1 MAALTRRAS
10 ALFLVLVF
18 MFVTSM
24 SDLTR
29 SALAQDNGLPIP
41 NALLSISKPHAEPV
55 MVGFKFDPQKP
66 YDMEFLF
73 DSGDEKSVAPAVS
86 QRLIRMF
93 FAALT
98 VPENKLWVNLSPFEA
113 DRVIEPSVATTEL
126 GDAFLSQDYLLKQL
140 SSSLTVPDTDTGK
153 AYWAIMNGTKTD
165 ARNKI
170 WIIPGHIE
178 LYDGADT
185 VAVTNATLKVQTES
199 DYLASQGKAVNDAQ
213 NTKALQQ
220 SILPVIE
227 KEVNGGA
234 QFSQL
239 RQMYHSVILANWF
252 KRKFAHSLYSFYF
265 NSERVKGVDLG
276 NPAMKGDVFARYAQS
291 FNGGVY
297 NTTAKMVD
305 ASTGRKTKRQYFSG
319 GVALSGTA
327 GSSIVTFGKDKAVA
341 AARWADRGG
350 RLFLTQIRSVLVTD
364 EDAYLRSGKEMNNAA
379 VMLKIQNGDFGQELK
394 IFVNS
399 FAAVSARAQEA
410 SGKKNVVLDGLS
422 GAAAVA
428 LVLSAFAA
436 VGPDKAIDYQL
447 TGNQIMTLFG
457 VAAFSLATIAV
468 AVPRTQK
475 KEAAEYAAEAK
486 LFSAGYGKTMVSDI
500 AEGRLQSFAL
510 KLFAS
515 SRVSPWM
522 LSAQFADD
530 TFDQAL
536 RERQSVIRERLMT
549 AVGTDPL
556 AVAQAAD
563 SDPEYRTLIQLGL
576 FMRRSENPG
585 AFSDLDSWE
594 RNVPL
599 LGLTH
604 FAASSGVDQ
613 EKVDALKIFIGGGT
627 QMPAPAIDGG
637 IDLNKMFADATVTT
651 DSGVAV
657 PVLSSSAIER
667 VAGLTFTVEK
677 PLRAVS
683 SSAFL
688 AI

>member
-239 RQMYHSVILANWF
+239 RSN
-252 KRKFAHSLYSFYF
+252 
-265 NSERVKGVDLG
+265 E
-276 NPAMKGDVFARYAQS
+276 
-291 FNGGVY
+291 
-297 NTTAKMVD
+297 
-305 ASTGRKTKRQYFSG
+305 
-319 GVALSGTA
+319 
-327 GSSIVTFGKDKAVA
+327 SSRIRF
-341 AARWADRGG
+341 
-350 RLFLTQIRSVLVTD
+350 IRSIST
-364 EDAYLRSGKEMNNAA
+364 
-379 VMLKIQNGDFGQELK
+379 
-394 IFVNS
+394 
-399 FAAVSARAQEA
+399 ARE
-410 SGKKNVVLDGLS
+410 
-422 GAAAVA
+422 
-428 LVLSAFAA
+428 
-436 VGPDKAIDYQL
+436 
-447 TGNQIMTLFG
+447 
-457 VAAFSLATIAV
+457 
-468 AVPRTQK
+468 
-475 KEAAEYAAEAK
+475 
-486 LFSAGYGKTMVSDI
+486 
-500 AEGRLQSFAL
+500 
-510 KLFAS
+510 
-515 SRVSPWM
+515 
-522 LSAQFADD
+522 
-530 TFDQAL
+530 
-536 RERQSVIRERLMT
+536 
-549 AVGTDPL
+549 
-556 AVAQAAD
+556 
-563 SDPEYRTLIQLGL
+563 
-576 FMRRSENPG
+576 
-585 AFSDLDSWE
+585 
-594 RNVPL
+594 
-599 LGLTH
+599 
-604 FAASSGVDQ
+604 
-613 EKVDALKIFIGGGT
+613 
-627 QMPAPAIDGG
+627 
-637 IDLNKMFADATVTT
+637 
-651 DSGVAV
+651 
-657 PVLSSSAIER
+657 
-667 VAGLTFTVEK
+667 
-677 PLRAVS
+677 
-683 SSAFL
+683 
-688 AI
+688 